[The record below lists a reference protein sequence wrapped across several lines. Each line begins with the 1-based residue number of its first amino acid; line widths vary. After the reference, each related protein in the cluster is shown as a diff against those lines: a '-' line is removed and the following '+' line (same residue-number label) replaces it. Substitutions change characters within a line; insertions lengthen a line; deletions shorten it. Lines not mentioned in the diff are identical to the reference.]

1 MATKV
6 TQIDSD
12 GQTVT
17 DFDPPQV
24 SFEDQVDII
33 RAGLQARGW
42 TVDFLQGDKSSKRRL
57 FKIEKG
63 GKTLQVISY
72 IFSNMAW
79 SSGGRS
85 VDEKRIQLS
94 RPFAEHAADFA
105 IDKSADPR
113 CALMGIYRRDD
124 LTLFCAWDASAYA
137 GHSNPSSC
145 YVKAEAMSAAARS
158 GIGQSTDSKGRL
170 VCCFTP
176 DMLAYYL
183 ENMSFLHERIVSSDD
198 LTMPK
203 PEQVDTWSLKVNAPA
218 NPMADDLPHN
228 RLFYGAPGTGKS
240 HNLNLDL
247 ETNFPSND
255 LFERTTFYPD
265 STSGTFMGSY
275 RPTPI
280 YRNADGEF
288 LEADRKSAAPNLEPI
303 IDYRFVPGPFLR
315 LLAKALANPDH
326 NFCLVIEEINRAN
339 ASAVFAD
346 AFQML
351 DRDDQG
357 KGKFTVTLAPE
368 ASDYLSSMG
377 HGGPVRIPQN
387 MYIWATMNSADQG
400 VLPLDSA
407 FKRRWSMEY
416 VGLNDGDDVV
426 QDWELELSFL
436 DQPIKWNNFRGAI
449 NAHLER
455 QGIAEDRLLGPFFMT
470 RKELARPAAFE
481 NKLLQYLRDDVV
493 RNAPGKLFAGGSS
506 TFGAIV
512 QAYRDKNNIFV
523 PEVTFGSN

>member
-1 MATKV
+1 MAQQI
-6 TQIDSD
+6 TQIEKD
-12 GQTVT
+12 GTRVL
-17 DFDPPQV
+17 DFDP
-24 SFEDQVDII
+24 DQVPFADQEDII
-33 RAGLQARGW
+33 RTGLQDRGW
-42 TVDFLQGDKSSKRRL
+42 TVDFLQGDKTTRRRL

-63 GKTLQVISY
+63 GETLHVITY
-72 IFSNMAW
+72 IFSNLAW
-79 SSGGRS
+79 SNGNRS

-94 RPFAEHAADFA
+94 RPYAEHKADFEL
-105 IDKSADPR
+105 DNKTNPR
-113 CALMGIYRRDD
+113 CALMGIYRRKG
-124 LTLFCAWDASAYA
+124 LTLFCAWEPSAYA
-137 GHSNPSSC
+137 DHSVPSSC
-145 YVKAEAMSAAARS
+145 YIKTDAMAAAARN

-176 DMLAYYL
+176 DMLAYYF
-183 ENMSFLHERIVSSDD
+183 ENMSFLHDRIVSSDD
-198 LTMPK
+198 LTMPA
-203 PEQVDTWSLKVNAPA
+203 PEQAGAASMQIDAPP
-218 NPMADDLPHN
+218 NPIAEDLSHN
-228 RLFYGAPGTGKS
+228 RIFYGAPGTGKS

-247 ETNFPSND
+247 EKHFPSED

-280 YRNADGEF
+280 YRDAEGAF
-288 LEADRKSAAPNLEPI
+288 LEADRISAAPSLEPI

-315 LLAKALANPDH
+315 LLAKALANPEH

-351 DRDDQG
+351 DRDDEG
-357 KGKFTVTLAPE
+357 AGKFTVTLAPE
-368 ASDYLSSMG
+368 ARDYLASQG
-377 HGGPVRIPQN
+377 HNGPVRIPSN

-416 VGLNDGDDVV
+416 VGLNDGEDVV
-426 QDWELELSFL
+426 KDWELELSFL
-436 DQPIKWNNFRGAI
+436 EHPIKWNAFRSAI

-455 QGIAEDRLLGPFFMT
+455 QGITEDRLLGPFFMT
-470 RKELARPAAFE
+470 KKDLARPKAFE

-506 TFGAIV
+506 TFGALV
-512 QAYRDKNNIFV
+512 QGYREKNNIFV
-523 PEVTFGSN
+523 PEIVFGGS